1 MNVLSTP
8 IPAGM
13 AWIPK
18 TTLLAAACISLLPGC
33 QPGPAVTPVPDAT
46 PSGQEQRVI
55 IVGAGISGLTTAL
68 ELGRGG
74 MHVTIVDMSSVYG
87 GHAVMSQGGISII
100 DSPLQREL
108 GLEDSPDLAYR
119 DFIEWGEEANE
130 PWVRTYVDRSLPDIH
145 DWLTELGVTFEGVE
159 TAPGNS
165 VDRFHQPAGR
175 GIGLVTPIYHAC
187 LAQENIDFQW
197 NSQVTRLL
205 VENERVV
212 GVEAVQLRTGK
223 RQQIRATHVVLAT
236 GGFQSNLDMV
246 REFWPAEFPFPKKIL
261 AGSGRNSVGYGHRL
275 ATEAGGEL
283 VNMDFQWNYFTGIP
297 DPRSPHSNRGL
308 SAANMW
314 GIIVNPQGRRFANLH
329 NWAKEVMPRLL
340 QQEEATLWFIFD
352 QATREE
358 FVVSGSEWSDF
369 DKVDRLILQN
379 RQLVKRA
386 DTLEQLAVL
395 SGLPAEQLVATV
407 KRYNQLVE
415 AGKDED
421 FGRFGPDRSDYNNE
435 ASPPLATPPYYA
447 MQAYPLTRKSM
458 GGVSIDIGCRVL
470 DKKKKPI
477 PGLYAVGELTGLAGI
492 NGKAAL
498 EGTFLGPCVLT
509 GRVAAHAILGQR
521 PPHIDAPAPTLED
534 SPVQTEGLDSDSCW
548 KCHDID
554 ALLESPRDGYWHFEH
569 SHRIVLE
576 RDLDCLECHAELA
589 PYRESEHQVN
599 QRMLTRSCVF
609 CHVAHEI
616 KKP

>member
-1 MNVLSTP
+1 
-8 IPAGM
+8 M
-13 AWIPK
+13 AWISK
-18 TTLLAAACISLLPGC
+18 TTLLAATCIALLPGC
-33 QPGPAVTPVPDAT
+33 QSDTGNQPAPAADSKAAE
-46 PSGQEQRVI
+46 QEHGVI
-55 IVGAGISGLTTAL
+55 VVGAGISGLTTAL

-74 MHVTIVDMSSVYG
+74 IDVTIVDMSSVYG

-108 GLEDSPDLAYR
+108 GMEDSPDLAYQ
-119 DFIEWGEEANE
+119 DFIAWGEGANE
-130 PWVRTYVDRSLPDIH
+130 PWVRRYVDRSRHDIH
-145 DWLTELGVTFEGVE
+145 DWLLTLGITFKSVE

-205 VENERVV
+205 VEDESVV
-212 GVEAVQLRTGK
+212 GVEALQLRTGK
-223 RQQIRATHVVLAT
+223 RRQLKAAQIVLAT

-246 REFWPAEFPFPKKIL
+246 REFWPAEFPFPEKIL
-261 AGSGRNSVGYGHRL
+261 AGSGRNSVGHGHRL
-275 ATEAGGEL
+275 ATGAGAEL
-283 VNMDFQWNYFTGIP
+283 VNMDYQWNYFTGIP
-297 DPRSPHSNRGL
+297 DPRAPDSQHGL

-314 GIIVNPQGRRFANLH
+314 GIIVNPEGKRFANLH
-329 NWAKEVMPRLL
+329 NWAKEVMPRML
-340 QQEEATLWFIFD
+340 QQEEATLWFLFD
-352 QATREE
+352 EATRKE

-379 RQLVKRA
+379 RRLVKKA
-386 DTLEQLAVL
+386 NTLEQLAMQ
-395 SGLPAEQLVATV
+395 SGLPADQLVATV
-407 KRYNQLVE
+407 VRYNQLVQ

-421 FGRFGPDRSDYNNE
+421 FDRFGPDRSDYNNR
-435 ASPPLATPPYYA
+435 ASPPLLTPPYYA

-458 GGVSIDIGCRVL
+458 GGVSIDLACRVL
-470 DKKKKPI
+470 DKKQKPI
-477 PGLYAVGELTGLAGI
+477 PGLFAVGELTGLAGI

-509 GRVAAHAILGQR
+509 GRVAAQAITGEHPDLSVS
-521 PPHIDAPAPTLED
+521 PPRLLEE
-534 SPVQTEGLDSDSCW
+534 SPGNIEGLDSDSCRE
-548 KCHDID
+548 CHDMHV
-554 ALLESPRDGYWHFEH
+554 LLKNQRDGYWHFEH

-576 RDLDCLECHAELA
+576 RELDCLECHAELA
-589 PYRESEHQVN
+589 PYQESRHRMN
-599 QRMLTRSCVF
+599 PRMLTSSCIY
-609 CHVAHEI
+609 CHVAQEI